1 MTSNR
6 STIVQIVARIA
17 MIVLFAA
24 STSIHAGPA
33 FDRKILP
40 GQQQGAVQPAEKR
53 ADKRKPDRIL
63 PRAPRIDARAA
74 ASRVRKSYQDH
85 RVLAINLI
93 DGQGP
98 PVYRV
103 KTLSD
108 KGVVRF
114 VYVDG
119 INGEV
124 FE

>member
-1 MTSNR
+1 MTIKR
-6 STIVQIVARIA
+6 SIIVRAVSALTLA
-17 MIVLFAA
+17 LLFVVGTAVQAA
-24 STSIHAGPA
+24 PA
-33 FDRKILP
+33 FERKIVP
-40 GQQQGAVQPAEKR
+40 GGQQGVER
-53 ADKRKPDRIL
+53 AAGNRDDKRKPDRIL
-63 PRAPRIDARAA
+63 ARAPRIDARGAA
-74 ASRVRKSYQDH
+74 ARVRKAYQDH

-119 INGEV
+119 NNGEV

>member
-1 MTSNR
+1 
-6 STIVQIVARIA
+6 
-17 MIVLFAA
+17 MIILFAA
-24 STSIHAGPA
+24 SPAIHAEPA

-40 GQQQGAVQPAEKR
+40 GQQQQGAARSGENR

-119 INGEV
+119 NNGEV